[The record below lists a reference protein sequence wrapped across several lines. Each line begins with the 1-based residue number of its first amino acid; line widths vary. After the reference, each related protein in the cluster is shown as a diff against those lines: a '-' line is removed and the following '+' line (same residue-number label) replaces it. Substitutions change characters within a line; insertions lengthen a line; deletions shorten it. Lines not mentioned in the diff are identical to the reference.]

1 MFWQPEKK
9 GTVCHTKLILRSYRP
24 VPVRNCSKLLVT
36 DINDYGYTKSFL
48 TCNTER
54 VFERERERERGFRAT
69 EMYKWSVTNFGN
81 EIGNRQYLR
90 HSMCLHERKRER
102 DWLNVSI
109 HSDYTSTLL
118 VRWGVFQ
125 NVFSPKFMAN
135 D

>member
-1 MFWQPEKK
+1 MA
-9 GTVCHTKLILRSYRP
+9 TRNLSLHVTLNVCL
-24 VPVRNCSKLLVT
+24 
-36 DINDYGYTKSFL
+36 
-48 TCNTER
+48 
-54 VFERERERERGFRAT
+54 RERERERGFRAT